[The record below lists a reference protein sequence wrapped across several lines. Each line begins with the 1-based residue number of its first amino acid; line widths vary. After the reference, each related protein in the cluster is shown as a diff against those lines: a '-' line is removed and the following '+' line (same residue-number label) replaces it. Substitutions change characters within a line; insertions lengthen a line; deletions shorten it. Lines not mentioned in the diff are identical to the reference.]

1 MDGAPQ
7 HLEGGSPVLVSPIP
21 CLSRALLI
29 SDPEI
34 KNDKTMDDSETSS
47 RRKVRSPSFPFIG
60 LREALER
67 ARAFYEAEQ
76 RNAARP
82 ETAAAHWG
90 YSPKSSGGKQTI
102 AALRAF
108 GLLEGDT
115 LVKLSG
121 RALRILLDER
131 EGSEDR
137 DRLLKQAALLPPLH
151 SRLWERYGPELP
163 SAQTLRLTLILD
175 EGFNENSV
183 DDFLGEYKETLE
195 YAKLRTGDAQKP
207 AGEQATEQ
215 PTLPLSVP
223 ARPRSPLATEIDPAV
238 FPLLDGN
245 AVEFRI
251 RRRISADEV
260 EDVRQMFEI
269 WLRKIVER

>member
-1 MDGAPQ
+1 MSE
-7 HLEGGSPVLVSPIP
+7 L
-21 CLSRALLI
+21 
-29 SDPEI
+29 
-34 KNDKTMDDSETSS
+34 ETSP
-47 RRKVRSPSFPFIG
+47 RRKVRSPSFPFLG

-67 ARAFYEAEQ
+67 TRAFYEAEQ

-90 YSPKSSGGKQTI
+90 YSAKSSGGKQTI
-102 AALRAF
+102 AALRAY

-137 DRLLKQAALLPPLH
+137 ERLLKQAALLPPLH
-151 SRLWERYGPELP
+151 SRLWERYGPDLP

-195 YAKLRTGDAQKP
+195 FAKLRMMDTSKP
-207 AGEQATEQ
+207 AGEDRAE
-215 PTLPLSVP
+215 PLELPLMGGVSGP
-223 ARPRSPLATEIDPAV
+223 TRPSRSSAAEVDPAV

-251 RRRISADEV
+251 RHRISPDEV

>member
-1 MDGAPQ
+1 MD
-7 HLEGGSPVLVSPIP
+7 EVES
-21 CLSRALLI
+21 
-29 SDPEI
+29 
-34 KNDKTMDDSETSS
+34 KK
-47 RRKVRSPSFPFIG
+47 KVRSPSFPFVG
-60 LREALER
+60 LREALDR

-90 YSPKSSGGKQTI
+90 YSAKSSGGKQTI
-102 AALRAF
+102 AALRSF
-108 GLLEGDT
+108 GLLEGDS

-131 EGSEDR
+131 EGSEER
-137 DRLLKQAALLPPLH
+137 SRLVQQAALMPPVH
-151 SRLWERYGPELP
+151 ARLWERYGAALP
-163 SAQTLRLTLILD
+163 SPQTLRLSLILD

-183 DDFLGEYKETLE
+183 DDFLTEYRETLE
-195 YAKLRTGDAQKP
+195 YARLMGEPAHEAKTEPAAPAVSAAPPPKP
-207 AGEQATEQ
+207 AAEA
-215 PTLPLSVP
+215 
-223 ARPRSPLATEIDPAV
+223 AIDPVV

-251 RRRISADEV
+251 RRRISPEEA
-260 EDVRQMFEI
+260 EDLRLVFEL

>member
-1 MDGAPQ
+1 MD
-7 HLEGGSPVLVSPIP
+7 EVE
-21 CLSRALLI
+21 SRKKI
-29 SDPEI
+29 
-34 KNDKTMDDSETSS
+34 
-47 RRKVRSPSFPFIG
+47 RSPSFPFVG
-60 LREALER
+60 LREALDR

-102 AALRAF
+102 AALRSF
-108 GLLEGDT
+108 GLLEGDS

-131 EGSEDR
+131 EGAEERS
-137 DRLLKQAALLPPLH
+137 RLVQQAALMPPIH
-151 SRLWERYGPELP
+151 ARLWERYGAELP
-163 SAQTLRLTLILD
+163 SPQTLRLSLILD

-183 DDFLGEYKETLE
+183 DDFLAEYRETLE
-195 YAKLRTGDAQKP
+195 YARLVSPPGRETRAETAAPPPPKP
-207 AGEQATEQ
+207 
-215 PTLPLSVP
+215 PS
-223 ARPRSPLATEIDPAV
+223 ARAAEEGEIDPVV
-238 FPLLDGN
+238 FPLLGGN

-251 RRRISADEV
+251 RRRISPEEA
-260 EDVRQMFEI
+260 EDLRLVFEL

>member
-1 MDGAPQ
+1 MD
-7 HLEGGSPVLVSPIP
+7 ETDSSP
-21 CLSRALLI
+21 
-29 SDPEI
+29 
-34 KNDKTMDDSETSS
+34 
-47 RRKVRSPSFPFIG
+47 RRKVRSPSFPFIS
-60 LREALER
+60 LREAMDR

-108 GLLEGDT
+108 GLIEGDT

-131 EGSEDR
+131 DASEER
-137 DRLLKQAALLPPLH
+137 ERLLKQAALMPPLH
-151 SRLWERYGPELP
+151 SKLWERYGPELP
-163 SAQTLRLTLILD
+163 SAQTLRLSLILD

-183 DDFLGEYKETLE
+183 DDFLTEYKETLE
-195 YAKLRTGDAQKP
+195 FARLRMAEG
-207 AGEQATEQ
+207 
-215 PTLPLSVP
+215 
-223 ARPRSPLATEIDPAV
+223 ARPRPEPPRTEPAASPPPPSRTGGTSEVDPLV

-251 RRRISADEV
+251 RRKVSPQEA
-260 EDVRQMFEI
+260 EDIRQVFDL
-269 WLRKIVER
+269 WLQKVVER

>member
-1 MDGAPQ
+1 M
-7 HLEGGSPVLVSPIP
+7 
-21 CLSRALLI
+21 LI
-29 SDPEI
+29 SAA
-34 KNDKTMDDSETSS
+34 MSEAESNK
-47 RRKVRSPSFPFIG
+47 RVRSPSFPFIG
-60 LREALER
+60 LREALDR

-108 GLLEGDT
+108 GLLEGDS

-121 RALRILLDER
+121 RALRIVLDER
-131 EGSEDR
+131 GGSEER
-137 DRLLKQAALLPPLH
+137 ERLLQQAALMPPIH
-151 SRLWERYGPELP
+151 ARLWERYGAELP
-163 SAQTLRLTLILD
+163 SAQTLRLWLILD

-183 DDFLGEYKETLE
+183 DDFLTEYRETLE
-195 YAKLRTGDAQKP
+195 YARLLQTGP
-207 AGEQATEQ
+207 AREEPRAAE
-215 PTLPLSVP
+215 PAAAP
-223 ARPRSPLATEIDPAV
+223 ARPAETAGIDPLV

-245 AVEFRI
+245 AVELRI
-251 RRRISADEV
+251 RRKISAEEA
-260 EDVRQMFEI
+260 EDLRTVFEL

>member
-1 MDGAPQ
+1 MDEP
-7 HLEGGSPVLVSPIP
+7 
-21 CLSRALLI
+21 
-29 SDPEI
+29 
-34 KNDKTMDDSETSS
+34 DSSQ
-47 RRKVRSPSFPFIG
+47 RRKIRSPSFPFIS
-60 LREALER
+60 LREALDR

-115 LVKLSG
+115 AVKLSG

-131 EGSEDR
+131 EASEER
-137 DRLLKQAALLPPLH
+137 ERLLKQAALLPPLH
-151 SRLWERYGPELP
+151 SRMWERYGAELP
-163 SAQTLRLTLILD
+163 SPKTLRLSLILD

-183 DDFLGEYKETLE
+183 DDFLTEYKETLE
-195 YAKLRTGDAQKP
+195 FAKLRVAEGVRPKPEPAPAPSPPPPPRTG
-207 AGEQATEQ
+207 GTSE
-215 PTLPLSVP
+215 V
-223 ARPRSPLATEIDPAV
+223 DPVV

-251 RRRISADEV
+251 RRKISPEEA
-260 EDVRQMFEI
+260 EDLRLVFEL

>member
-1 MDGAPQ
+1 M
-7 HLEGGSPVLVSPIP
+7 
-21 CLSRALLI
+21 LI
-29 SDPEI
+29 SAS
-34 KNDKTMDDSETSS
+34 MSEAESKK
-47 RRKVRSPSFPFIG
+47 KVRSPSFPFIG
-60 LREALER
+60 LREALDR

-108 GLLEGDT
+108 GLLDGDS

-121 RALRILLDER
+121 RALRIVLDER
-131 EGSEDR
+131 SGSEER
-137 DRLLKQAALLPPLH
+137 ERLLQQAALMPPIH
-151 SRLWERYGPELP
+151 ARLWERYGAELP
-163 SAQTLRLTLILD
+163 SAQTLRLWLILD

-183 DDFLGEYKETLE
+183 DDFLTEYRETLE
-195 YAKLRTGDAQKP
+195 YARLLQTGP
-207 AGEQATEQ
+207 AREETRAEE
-215 PTLPLSVP
+215 PPAVPPPP
-223 ARPRSPLATEIDPAV
+223 ARPAETTGIDPLV

-245 AVEFRI
+245 AVELRI
-251 RRRISADEV
+251 RRKISAEEA
-260 EDVRQMFEI
+260 EDLRTVFEL

>member
-1 MDGAPQ
+1 MG
-7 HLEGGSPVLVSPIP
+7 E
-21 CLSRALLI
+21 
-29 SDPEI
+29 
-34 KNDKTMDDSETSS
+34 TDSNS
-47 RRKVRSPSFPFIG
+47 RRKVRSPSFPFIS
-60 LREALER
+60 LREALDR
-67 ARAFYEAEQ
+67 ARAFHEAEQ

-108 GLLEGDT
+108 GLIEGDT
-115 LVKLSG
+115 AVKLSG

-131 EGSEDR
+131 EASEER
-137 DRLLKQAALLPPLH
+137 ERLLKQAALLPPLH

-163 SAQTLRLTLILD
+163 SPQTLRLSLILD

-183 DDFLGEYKETLE
+183 DDFLTEYKETLE
-195 YAKLRTGDAQKP
+195 FAKLRAAEG
-207 AGEQATEQ
+207 
-215 PTLPLSVP
+215 
-223 ARPRSPLATEIDPAV
+223 ARPRPEPAPALIASPPPPPRTGGTSEVDPVV

-245 AVEFRI
+245 AVELRI
-251 RRRISADEV
+251 RRKISPEEA
-260 EDVRQMFEI
+260 EDLRLVFEL

>member
-1 MDGAPQ
+1 MGDSMDW
-7 HLEGGSPVLVSPIP
+7 
-21 CLSRALLI
+21 
-29 SDPEI
+29 PEP
-34 KNDKTMDDSETSS
+34 
-47 RRKVRSPSFPFIG
+47 RRKVRSPSFPFVG
-60 LREALER
+60 LRESLDR
-67 ARAFYEAEQ
+67 ARTFYEAEQ

-90 YSPKSSGGKQTI
+90 YSAKSSGGKQTI

-108 GLLEGDT
+108 GLLDGDS

-131 EGSEDR
+131 DGSEE
-137 DRLLKQAALLPPLH
+137 RLRLVQQAALMPPVH
-151 SRLWERYGPELP
+151 ARLWERYGAELP
-163 SAQTLRLTLILD
+163 SAQTLRLSLILD

-183 DDFLGEYKETLE
+183 DDFLTEYRETLE
-195 YAKLRTGDAQKP
+195 YARLMTG
-207 AGEQATEQ
+207 
-215 PTLPLSVP
+215 P
-223 ARPRSPLATEIDPAV
+223 AREEKETRAERPAPPPLPQPRISAEVDPVV

-251 RRRISADEV
+251 RRKVSPEEA
-260 EDVRQMFEI
+260 EDLRLVFEL

>member
-1 MDGAPQ
+1 MDEP
-7 HLEGGSPVLVSPIP
+7 E
-21 CLSRALLI
+21 SRKKI
-29 SDPEI
+29 
-34 KNDKTMDDSETSS
+34 
-47 RRKVRSPSFPFIG
+47 RSPSFPFVG
-60 LREALER
+60 LREALDR
-67 ARAFYEAEQ
+67 ARSFYEAEQ

-90 YSPKSSGGKQTI
+90 YSAKSSGGKQTI

-108 GLLEGDT
+108 GLLDGDS

-131 EGSEDR
+131 EGSEE
-137 DRLLKQAALLPPLH
+137 RLRLVQQAALMPPVH
-151 SRLWERYGPELP
+151 ARLWERYGAELP
-163 SAQTLRLTLILD
+163 SAQTLRLSLILD

-183 DDFLGEYKETLE
+183 DDFLTEYRETLE
-195 YAKLRTGDAQKP
+195 YARLLTA
-207 AGEQATEQ
+207 
-215 PTLPLSVP
+215 P
-223 ARPRSPLATEIDPAV
+223 AREEKETRTERPTPSPPPARITAEVDPVV

-251 RRRISADEV
+251 RRRISPEEA
-260 EDVRQMFEI
+260 EDLRLMFEL

>member
-1 MDGAPQ
+1 M
-7 HLEGGSPVLVSPIP
+7 
-21 CLSRALLI
+21 LI
-29 SDPEI
+29 SAP
-34 KNDKTMDDSETSS
+34 MSEAESKK
-47 RRKVRSPSFPFIG
+47 KVRSPSFPFIG
-60 LREALER
+60 LREALDR

-108 GLLEGDT
+108 GLLDGDA

-121 RALRILLDER
+121 RALRIVLDER
-131 EGSEDR
+131 SGSEER
-137 DRLLKQAALLPPLH
+137 ERLLQQAALMPPIH
-151 SRLWERYGPELP
+151 ARLWERYGAELP
-163 SAQTLRLTLILD
+163 SAQTLRLWLILD

-183 DDFLGEYKETLE
+183 DDFLTEYRETLE
-195 YAKLRTGDAQKP
+195 YAQLLQTGP
-207 AGEQATEQ
+207 AREEPREERVVAA
-215 PTLPLSVP
+215 PASPP
-223 ARPRSPLATEIDPAV
+223 ARPAETTGIDPLV

-245 AVEFRI
+245 AVELRI
-251 RRRISADEV
+251 RRKISAEEA
-260 EDVRQMFEI
+260 EDLRTVFEL

>member
-1 MDGAPQ
+1 M
-7 HLEGGSPVLVSPIP
+7 
-21 CLSRALLI
+21 
-29 SDPEI
+29 EI
-34 KNDKTMDDSETSS
+34 KSDKIGDSMGEPEP
-47 RRKVRSPSFPFIG
+47 RKKVRSPSFPFIG
-60 LREALER
+60 LRAALDR
-67 ARAFYEAEQ
+67 TRTFYEAEQ

-90 YSPKSSGGKQTI
+90 YSPKSSGGKQTV

-108 GLLEGDT
+108 GLVDGDA

-131 EGSEDR
+131 EGSEE
-137 DRLLKQAALLPPLH
+137 RLRLVQQAALMPPIH
-151 SRLWERYGPELP
+151 ARLWERYGAELP
-163 SAQTLRLTLILD
+163 SPQTLRLSLILD

-183 DDFLGEYKETLE
+183 DDFLTEYRETLE
-195 YAKLRTGDAQKP
+195 YARLLTVPVREEHRA
-207 AGEQATEQ
+207 EQ
-215 PTLPLSVP
+215 PALPLPPPLPP
-223 ARPRSPLATEIDPAV
+223 ARIPNQTAEVDPVV

-251 RRRISADEV
+251 RRKISSAEA
-260 EDVRQMFEI
+260 EDLRTVFEL

>member
-1 MDGAPQ
+1 MEEP
-7 HLEGGSPVLVSPIP
+7 E
-21 CLSRALLI
+21 SRKKI
-29 SDPEI
+29 
-34 KNDKTMDDSETSS
+34 
-47 RRKVRSPSFPFIG
+47 RSPSFPFIG
-60 LREALER
+60 LREALDR

-90 YSPKSSGGKQTI
+90 YSAKSSGGKQTI

-108 GLLEGDT
+108 GLLEGDV

-131 EGSEDR
+131 EGSEE
-137 DRLLKQAALLPPLH
+137 RLRLVQQAALMPPVH
-151 SRLWERYGPELP
+151 ARLWERYGAELP
-163 SAQTLRLTLILD
+163 SPQTLRLSLILD

-183 DDFLGEYKETLE
+183 DDFLTEYRETLE
-195 YAKLRTGDAQKP
+195 YARLLTG
-207 AGEQATEQ
+207 
-215 PTLPLSVP
+215 P
-223 ARPRSPLATEIDPAV
+223 AREEKETRTERPAAPPPPPQPRLSAEVDPVV

-251 RRRISADEV
+251 RRKISPEEA
-260 EDVRQMFEI
+260 EDLRLVFEL

>member
-1 MDGAPQ
+1 MN
-7 HLEGGSPVLVSPIP
+7 E
-21 CLSRALLI
+21 
-29 SDPEI
+29 PEP
-34 KNDKTMDDSETSS
+34 
-47 RRKVRSPSFPFIG
+47 RKKIRSPSFPFIG
-60 LREALER
+60 LREALDR
-67 ARAFYEAEQ
+67 ARTFYEAEQ

-90 YSPKSSGGKQTI
+90 YSPKSSGGKQTV

-108 GLLEGDT
+108 GLVDGDS

-131 EGSEDR
+131 EGSEE
-137 DRLLKQAALLPPLH
+137 RLRLVRQAALMPTIH
-151 SRLWERYGPELP
+151 ARLWERYGAELP
-163 SAQTLRLTLILD
+163 SAQTLRLSLILD

-183 DDFLGEYKETLE
+183 DDFLTEYRETLE
-195 YAKLRTGDAQKP
+195 YARLLTAP
-207 AGEQATEQ
+207 AHEEPRPERPAA
-215 PTLPLSVP
+215 PLPP
-223 ARPRSPLATEIDPAV
+223 PSPVRIPSQTAEVDPVV

-251 RRRISADEV
+251 RRKISSQEA
-260 EDVRQMFEI
+260 EDLRTMFEL

>member
-1 MDGAPQ
+1 MLIFAP
-7 HLEGGSPVLVSPIP
+7 
-21 CLSRALLI
+21 
-29 SDPEI
+29 
-34 KNDKTMDDSETSS
+34 MSEAEAKK
-47 RRKVRSPSFPFIG
+47 KVRSPSFPFIG
-60 LREALER
+60 LREALDR

-108 GLLEGDT
+108 GLLDGDA

-121 RALRILLDER
+121 RALRIVLDER
-131 EGSEDR
+131 GGSEER
-137 DRLLKQAALLPPLH
+137 ERLLQQAALMPPIH
-151 SRLWERYGPELP
+151 ARLWERYGAELP
-163 SAQTLRLTLILD
+163 SAQTLRLWLILD

-183 DDFLGEYKETLE
+183 DDFLTEYRETLE
-195 YAKLRTGDAQKP
+195 YARLLQTGPAREEVRTEGP
-207 AGEQATEQ
+207 AAA
-215 PTLPLSVP
+215 PPPPP
-223 ARPRSPLATEIDPAV
+223 ARPAETAGIDPLV

-245 AVEFRI
+245 AVELRI
-251 RRRISADEV
+251 RRKISAEEA
-260 EDVRQMFEI
+260 EDLRTVFEL

>member
-1 MDGAPQ
+1 M
-7 HLEGGSPVLVSPIP
+7 
-21 CLSRALLI
+21 
-29 SDPEI
+29 
-34 KNDKTMDDSETSS
+34 SEAES

-60 LREALER
+60 LREALDR

-108 GLLEGDT
+108 GLLEGDS

-131 EGSEDR
+131 EGSEER
-137 DRLLKQAALLPPLH
+137 ARLVQQAALMPPLH
-151 SRLWERYGPELP
+151 ARLWERYGAELP
-163 SAQTLRLTLILD
+163 SPQTLRLSLILD

-183 DDFLGEYKETLE
+183 DDFLTEYRETLE
-195 YAKLRTGDAQKP
+195 YARLISG
-207 AGEQATEQ
+207 
-215 PTLPLSVP
+215 P
-223 ARPRSPLATEIDPAV
+223 AREDREAPAAPPPPPPARIAEEAAIDPVV
-238 FPLLDGN
+238 FPLLGGN

-251 RRRISADEV
+251 RRKISAEEA
-260 EDVRQMFEI
+260 EDLRLVFEL

>member
-1 MDGAPQ
+1 MYEP
-7 HLEGGSPVLVSPIP
+7 E
-21 CLSRALLI
+21 SRKKI
-29 SDPEI
+29 
-34 KNDKTMDDSETSS
+34 
-47 RRKVRSPSFPFIG
+47 RSPSFPFIG
-60 LREALER
+60 LREALDR
-67 ARAFYEAEQ
+67 ARTFYEAEQ

-90 YSPKSSGGKQTI
+90 YSAKSSGGKQTM

-108 GLLEGDT
+108 GLLEGDL

-131 EGSEDR
+131 EGSEE
-137 DRLLKQAALLPPLH
+137 RLRLVQQAALMPPVH
-151 SRLWERYGPELP
+151 GRLWERYGADFP
-163 SAQTLRLTLILD
+163 SPQTLRLSLILD

-183 DDFLGEYKETLE
+183 DDFLTEYRETLE
-195 YAKLRTGDAQKP
+195 YARLLSGVAREEKEARTERP
-207 AGEQATEQ
+207 APPPPPQ
-215 PTLPLSVP
+215 PRISAEV
-223 ARPRSPLATEIDPAV
+223 DPVV

-251 RRRISADEV
+251 RRKISPEEA
-260 EDVRQMFEI
+260 EDLRTMFEL